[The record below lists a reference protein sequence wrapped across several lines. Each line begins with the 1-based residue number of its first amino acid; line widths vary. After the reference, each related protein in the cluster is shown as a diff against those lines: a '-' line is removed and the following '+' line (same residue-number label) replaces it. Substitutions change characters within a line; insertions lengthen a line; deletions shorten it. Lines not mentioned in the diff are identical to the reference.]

1 MANTL
6 APRGFI
12 HCGYLEGQAPT
23 YGLRR
28 RKIAL
33 ANTHPIFRGDAVI
46 SLSTGYIDQQT
57 TNAVQ
62 LAGIFQGCEY
72 YSISQQRKVRSWYWP
87 GSDAQYDVDAFIIDA
102 DRALF
107 IGQSN
112 GSAIV
117 IGNIGNNVGVLTAT
131 SANTSANF
139 SGGSTAPVAGLGTG
153 NTLNGISGM
162 LLDVAGTNA
171 GGSGAINT
179 TSTLPFRIYDLYSN
193 FVIQGGGTA
202 GGTITNGADN
212 TTNFNW
218 AIVVSN
224 NWDTKSLTGI

>member
-1 MANTL
+1 MANIL

-33 ANTHPIFRGDAVI
+33 ANAHPIFRGDAII

-62 LAGIFQGCEY
+62 LAGIFQGCE
-72 YSISQQRKVRSWYWP
+72 
-87 GSDAQYDVDAFIIDA
+87 YDVDAFIIDA